1 MTGAGSGSNGHAGTT
16 ADGQEREPAVGA
28 ALDAMRAMLQEVR
41 VANRAVELELGIS
54 GAQLFVLEEL
64 AREPADSLNDLAAR
78 AGTRHS
84 SMSIVV
90 TRLVEADLVRRE
102 ASPDDARR
110 VQLAVTA
117 RGRRLLR
124 GAPPSA
130 QARLL
135 AAARTLPPA
144 QIAELAGAL
153 SAWCA
158 SFVGDEGGDPEADAP
173 AGRRARAAGGARS
186 RR

>member
-1 MTGAGSGSNGHAGTT
+1 MSARQDVGSGGADEAAVVT
-16 ADGQEREPAVGA
+16 ALE
-28 ALDAMRAMLQEVR
+28 AMRTILQEVR
-41 VANRAVELELGIS
+41 IANRAVEQELGIS

-90 TRLVEADLVRRE
+90 TRLVEAELVTRVAAR
-102 ASPDDARR
+102 DDARR
-110 VQLAVTA
+110 VQLALTA

-135 AAARTLPPA
+135 GAARTLPSA
-144 QIAELAGAL
+144 QVAQLAGAL

-158 SFVGDEGGDPEADAP
+158 SFVGDGADAAP
-173 AGRRARAAGGARS
+173 ADDRGLPAAARARR
-186 RR
+186 

>member
-1 MTGAGSGSNGHAGTT
+1 MSRRRSAAARAGENGAGSGDAVDERSI
-16 ADGQEREPAVGA
+16 AD
-28 ALDAMRAMLQEVR
+28 ALDAMRTILQEVR
-41 VANRAVELELGIS
+41 IANRAVEQELGIS

-64 AREPADSLNDLAAR
+64 AREPADSLNDLALR

-90 TRLVEADLVRRE
+90 TRLVEAELVTRV

-117 RGRRLLR
+117 RGRRMLR

-135 AAARTLPPA
+135 DAARALPPA
-144 QIAELAGAL
+144 QLAQLAAGL
-153 SAWCA
+153 TAWCA
-158 SFVGDEGGDPEADAP
+158 RFAGDEAGAADVDEMPMAV
-173 AGRRARAAGGARS
+173 AARGRR
-186 RR
+186 

>member
-1 MTGAGSGSNGHAGTT
+1 MRRS
-16 ADGQEREPAVGA
+16 PAA
-28 ALDAMRAMLQEVR
+28 AVDENAVASALSSMRTILQEVR
-41 VANRAVELELGIS
+41 VANRAVEQELGIS

-64 AREPADSLNDLAAR
+64 ARSPADSLNDLALR

-90 TRLVEADLVRRE
+90 TRLVEAGLATRE

-124 GAPPSA
+124 DAPPSA

-144 QIAELAGAL
+144 RLAQLAAGL

-158 SFVGDEGGDPEADAP
+158 SFVHDDGDAP
-173 AGRRARAAGGARS
+173 AGNGAPVAAPGRAPR
-186 RR
+186 

>member
-1 MTGAGSGSNGHAGTT
+1 MSRRRSAAVRAGEDGVGSGEATGEATDEHAI
-16 ADGQEREPAVGA
+16 AS
-28 ALDAMRAMLQEVR
+28 ALSAMRAILQEVR
-41 VANRAVELELGIS
+41 IANRAVEQELGIS

-64 AREPADSLNDLAAR
+64 AREPADSLNDLAMR

-90 TRLVEADLVRRE
+90 TRLVEAELVTRA

-110 VQLAVTA
+110 VQLSVTA

-124 GAPPSA
+124 AAPPSA

-135 AAARTLPPA
+135 DAARALPQPQLA
-144 QIAELAGAL
+144 QLAAGL

-158 SFVGDEGGDPEADAP
+158 RFVGDEADAAADDALP
-173 AGRRARAAGGARS
+173 VAARARR
-186 RR
+186 

>member
-1 MTGAGSGSNGHAGTT
+1 MGSGEATGEATDEHAI
-16 ADGQEREPAVGA
+16 AS
-28 ALDAMRAMLQEVR
+28 ALSAMRAILQEVR
-41 VANRAVELELGIS
+41 IANRAVEQELGIS

-64 AREPADSLNDLAAR
+64 ARVPADSLNDLATR

-90 TRLVEADLVRRE
+90 TRLVEADLVTRVAAR
-102 ASPDDARR
+102 DDARR

-124 GAPPSA
+124 AAPPSA

-135 AAARTLPPA
+135 AAARTLPGPQLA
-144 QIAELAGAL
+144 QLAAGL
-153 SAWCA
+153 TAWCA
-158 SFVGDEGGDPEADAP
+158 RFVHHDEAGDADEAPDVRVAT
-173 AGRRARAAGGARS
+173 RARR
-186 RR
+186 